1 MIRQVS
7 VNLKNQPGELDRIM
21 EVLENAGHIPAALCI
36 TDTSENGILR
46 MIFRNPEEVDGLLSS
61 TGIPSGIG
69 RVILLSTKEEHSL
82 GGVFA
87 LLSREGF
94 NVEYLYNLQPG
105 CLIFKVQDCSRGEA
119 LLREAGFR
127 VLEERDIDWEERL

>member
-7 VNLKNQPGELDRIM
+7 VNLKNQPGELERIM
-21 EVLENAGHIPAALCI
+21 DILEAAGHIPAALCI

-46 MIFRNPEEVDGLLSS
+46 MIFRNPEEVDTLLSS
-61 TGIPSGIG
+61 KGIPSGIG
-69 RVILLSTKEEHSL
+69 RVILLSTEEGRTL

-87 LLSREGF
+87 LLSKEGF
-94 NVEYLYNLQPG
+94 NVEYLYNLKPG

-119 LLREAGFR
+119 LLQEAGFKI
-127 VLEERDIDWEERL
+127 LGENQIKWEERA